1 LIADLRM
8 LIADFL
14 RPPKLS
20 DRRNF
25 VKAMRRWMIVD
36 FDSKTMRAVL
46 NNRERSERGGSTSS
60 GLKIEKPSL

>member
-1 LIADLRM
+1 M

-36 FDSKTMRAVL
+36 FDKRGAVKQGKSSIKQF
-46 NNRERSERGGSTSS
+46 NSVANIIFIRSHLFLSNY
-60 GLKIEKPSL
+60 